1 MAWPPSM
8 PRSEASRPRLHAALD
23 VVRRERQREPVG
35 VAGDHP
41 AGDVELLELH
51 PRVAAVLHLAV
62 DVDRPE
68 LGADLPCLEP
78 REIGVLGRRRAEVVG
93 GHVARVPSARAD
105 LPRQVVVAVDE
116 RRRPQQRAGVRER
129 GDPAGLRGGGM
140 RASPGG
146 VREE

>member
-8 PRSEASRPRLHAALD
+8 PSSEASRPRLHAALD
-23 VVRRERQREPVG
+23 VVRRERQREPVR
-35 VAGDHP
+35 VARDHP

-68 LGADLPCLEP
+68 LRADLSPLEP
-78 REIGVLGRRRAEVVG
+78 REIGVLGRRRAEIVG
-93 GHVARVPSARAD
+93 GHVARVALGAAD

-116 RRRPQQRAGVRER
+116 RRGPQQRAGMGER
-129 GDPAGLRGGGM
+129 GVGGLRGGGCGH
-140 RASPGG
+140 RQWS
-146 VREE
+146 EEE